1 MSLIRNIFDSYRA
14 PRSIFEGFSNGQ
26 LEERSALG
34 FLAGGCLLAF
44 ISTWPAFARMS
55 YFTEQ
60 TLEMMLAGA
69 LFAWI
74 FLAPLFFYILVGF
87 ITLILFFAG
96 FQGIGLQL
104 RLSFFWSFLAST
116 PILLV
121 NGLAIGFLG
130 RGNLTTLVEMTWTAV
145 LIWFFYCSLR
155 TIRRTNA

>member
-14 PRSIFEGFSNGQ
+14 PRSIFEGFSNGP

-87 ITLILFFAG
+87 ITLILFFVG
-96 FQGIGLQL
+96 FQGIGLQPPH
-104 RLSFFWSFLAST
+104 RH
-116 PILLV
+116 P
-121 NGLAIGFLG
+121 
-130 RGNLTTLVEMTWTAV
+130 RGPTSPFRRRRAPRRANPHALCGVGQTFGAV
-145 LIWFFYCSLR
+145 S
-155 TIRRTNA
+155 